1 MREISELLWQ
11 TASKAGATFS
21 HVCGVPY
28 TALPLATCITLDHD
42 VPMVIKR
49 REAKDYGTKQM
60 IEGVFEPGDTCL
72 IIEDIVT
79 SGGSVLETA
88 QQLEAVNLKV
98 TDAIVLINRCQGGA
112 EKLQSASINLHSVF
126 DINEVLDVLLR
137 NQLIDNDMFDKV
149 QQFIAA
155 NQFSPSEQKPAVQP
169 VVKQTSTYKQ
179 RAEMTTNSLAKKLFH
194 IMEDKQTN
202 LAFSADVT
210 SATELLRLAS
220 LLGPH
225 ICMLKTHVDIL
236 EDFDQEFISKLT
248 QLASQHNFIIF
259 EDRKFADI
267 GNTVKHQ
274 YANGIYRVCNWAQLT
289 NCHAVPGDGIVAGL
303 KQAAEESGKPDR
315 ACVMI
320 AQMSSAGNLATSEYT
335 KQTVTMATANSD
347 FIIGFIC
354 VDKVTDDERFIH
366 MTPGVSMSSSG
377 DKLGQQYLT
386 PDEVIGNRKS
396 DIMIVGRGI
405 YKAEDPVQAAIEY
418 KEAGF
423 MAYKNRC
430 T

>member
-11 TASKAGATFS
+11 TATKAGATFT

-28 TALPLATCITLDHD
+28 TALPLATCITLDHN

-60 IEGVFEPGDTCL
+60 IEGVFEEGDHCL

-88 QQLEAVNLKV
+88 QQLNEVKLKV

-112 EKLQSASINLHSVF
+112 EKLQSESISLHSVF

-137 NQLIDNDMFDKV
+137 NELIDNIMFEKV
-149 QQFIAA
+149 QQFIAD
-155 NQFSPSEQKPAVQP
+155 NQFRPTPPAEQKPVNL
-169 VVKQTSTYKQ
+169 STYRE
-179 RAEMTTNSLAKKLFH
+179 RAELTSNSLAKKLFN

-202 LAFSADVT
+202 LSFSADVT
-210 SATELLRLAS
+210 SSEELLRLAD
-220 LLGPH
+220 LVGPH

-236 EDFDQEFISKLT
+236 EDFSQDFVAKLT
-248 QLASQHNFIIF
+248 QLSSKHNFVVF

-274 YANGIYRVCNWAQLT
+274 YAHGMYRIADWAQLI
-289 NCHAVPGDGIVAGL
+289 NCHAVPGDGILAGL
-303 KQAAEESGKPDR
+303 REAAVESGKPDR

-320 AQMSSAGNLATSEYT
+320 AQMSSAGNLCATGDYA
-335 KQTVTMATANSD
+335 KQTVAMATANSD
-347 FIIGFIC
+347 FVVGFIC
-354 VDKVTDDERFIH
+354 VEKVSADERFLH
-366 MTPGVSMSSSG
+366 MTPGVSMSSAG

-386 PDEVIGNRKS
+386 PEEVIGSRKS

-405 YKAEDPVQAAIEY
+405 YKAEDPVEAAIAY
-418 KEAGF
+418 KQAGF
-423 MAYKNRC
+423 EAYKNRC